1 MEYAFKLVSSLEKVF
16 FDKPDSMTSYTHGS
30 MMKNEIHSF
39 QLVGWFDDPD
49 ERVQSCHLQVES
61 PLASYMSVYRIGYVP
76 GILPAI
82 EINNDNDY
90 LTKIPGLF
98 PDPLH
103 KINNGELE
111 LVARQARA
119 FWICVEPKDE
129 KPGIYPIVM
138 KITDKAGDQVAELK
152 YTLEIINAELPK
164 LNIKNTGWFHGDCIA
179 VLHNA
184 EIMSEAY
191 FDLLDKY
198 LEVYAK
204 FGHNMI
210 LTPVFTPPIDTDA
223 GVERPTNQL
232 VDVVVQEGVY
242 TFGFDNLK
250 RWIALCQSHGI
261 EWFEISHLF
270 TQWGAKNTPKIM
282 ATVDGEYRKIFGWE
296 TDALSAEYTA
306 FLNAFL
312 PALVAFLTEERV
324 LEKCYFHI
332 SDEPFPEHEEQYS
345 AVREI
350 LVKYINEMQLIDA
363 LGHYS
368 IYEKGLV
375 KTPIVCNDHIH
386 TFMENGVTN
395 LWTYYCMA
403 QRKEVANRLMA
414 MPGYRNRILGWQIY
428 KNRIL
433 GFLHWGFN
441 FWFLERSRGVLNP
454 YMDTCA
460 GGGFPAGD
468 PFVVY
473 PLDSDGEVVCSTR
486 LYVFNESMQDMRALD
501 LLESLTDRKT
511 VESLLNDIEGFKK
524 YPRSNDYIIHLRECV
539 NNLIREHI

>member
-16 FDKPDSMTSYTHGS
+16 FDRPDSMTGYTHGS
-30 MMKNEIHSF
+30 MLKNEIHSF

-49 ERVQSCHLQVES
+49 VRVQTCQLQVES
-61 PLASYMSVYRIGYVP
+61 LLAPYIRVYQIGYVP

-90 LTKIPGLF
+90 LTKTPGLF

-103 KINNGELE
+103 EVQNGELE

-119 FWICVEPKDE
+119 FWISVEPAGKMT
-129 KPGIYPIVM
+129 GIYPLVM
-138 KITDKAGDQVAELK
+138 KITDQAGNRIAELE
-152 YTLEIINAELPK
+152 YTVEIINADLPK
-164 LNIKNTGWFHGDCIA
+164 LSIKNTGWFHGDCIA
-179 VLHNA
+179 VLHHA

-198 LEVYAK
+198 LAVYAK

-210 LTPVFTPPIDTDA
+210 LTPVFTPPLDTA
-223 GVERPTNQL
+223 VGGERPTNQL
-232 VDVVVQEGVY
+232 VDVTVREGAY
-242 TFGFDNLK
+242 TFGFANLK
-250 RWIALCQSHGI
+250 RWITLCRSHGI

-270 TQWGAKNTPKIM
+270 TQWGAKHTPKIM
-282 ATVDGEYRKIFGWE
+282 ATVEGEYRKLFGWE
-296 TDALSAEYTA
+296 TDALSPEYRA

-312 PALVAFLTEERV
+312 PALTTFLAEEGI
-324 LEKCYFHI
+324 LERCYFHV
-332 SDEPFPEHEEQYS
+332 SDEPLPEHEEQYR
-345 AVREI
+345 AARQM
-350 LVKYINEMQLIDA
+350 LVKYIDEMRLIDA

-386 TFMENGVTN
+386 TFLEKGAAN

-414 MPGYRNRILGWQIY
+414 MPGSRNRILGWQIY
-428 KNRIL
+428 KFGCE

-441 FWFLERSRGVLNP
+441 FWFLEGSGGVLNP

-486 LYVFNESMQDMRALD
+486 LYVFNESMQDLRALE

-511 VESLLNDIEGFKK
+511 VEKLLSDIEGFKK
-524 YPRSNDYIIHLRECV
+524 YPRSNDYIIHLRESV
-539 NNLIREHI
+539 NHLIREHI